1 MQCLRIFF
9 KCKNGQF
16 AGKFL
21 AHQMDLG
28 GSRQRQTYMILT
40 TNLHS
45 MERLQQR
52 GRATRP
58 GPHGHWVLQPEL
70 ELSGQAPTPGSVRV
84 PGSPVPLRA
93 ARPQGLLGLRNEGR
107 TPGWAQEFSERD
119 APCCVPS
126 AARRMQM
133 CARARARGCGLGPG
147 PLPSTW

>member
-1 MQCLRIFF
+1 MVTRGRGRGGEGEGGGTGKEDERTESPFCQGNRALSVQCLRIFF

-40 TNLHS
+40 TNLRS

-52 GRATRP
+52 GRATHP

-70 ELSGQAPTPGSVRV
+70 ELSGQAPDAWVCPCPWFPGATSSR
-84 PGSPVPLRA
+84 SPP
-93 ARPQGLLGLRNEGR
+93 RPPQ
-107 TPGWAQEFSERD
+107 
-119 APCCVPS
+119 S
-126 AARRMQM
+126 A
-133 CARARARGCGLGPG
+133 
-147 PLPSTW
+147 